1 MCQVPFCNAIGVLLM
16 TIQAHAERSINAD
29 PVRLESLR
37 ALACIDMDS
46 LSLPRFLVSLQISP
60 RSEAFVF
67 VKM

>member
-1 MCQVPFCNAIGVLLM
+1 MLM
-16 TIQAHAERSINAD
+16 TIQAHAERSINVD
-29 PVRLESLR
+29 PVSLESLR

-67 VKM
+67 VSM